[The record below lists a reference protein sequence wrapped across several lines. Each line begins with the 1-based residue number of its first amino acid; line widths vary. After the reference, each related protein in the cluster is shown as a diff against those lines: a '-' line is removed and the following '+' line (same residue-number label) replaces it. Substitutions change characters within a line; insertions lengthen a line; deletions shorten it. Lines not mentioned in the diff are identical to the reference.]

1 MRKNIIFG
9 ISIILL
15 LLPMIM
21 PTTIITSPRASIEP
35 SQPAENVLDEVLAGT
50 RLAYNFTSFDYG
62 DGIFDILDMLL
73 SQGDIP
79 VFDKGILGT
88 LEGSDLYFYIA
99 AMRDLYLYQY
109 DDMGDVYENETL
121 QTAYQA
127 LPMLELGE
135 DFGVYADLS
144 TFTFPEDIV
153 RQDLDYY
160 FASWPR
166 SDFTFD
172 VTGTEFWD
180 NVNSSFTNAFSRGWN
195 DAQFGD
201 AWHWREWIDP
211 DDFDDM
217 YWFAQ
222 EFGDWQGYWT
232 GAYAYWTSGGNVVW
246 NDPDRAFEGFTDGF
260 HAGRINGFNGAQA
273 DWISNKIPT
282 LWFVNPYDTLIETY
296 DLGGFRAYEMSY
308 NMYYESGY
316 LYEGAQIYLN
326 ERLYWD
332 LFNAQ
337 WDTWISGYVNGYD
350 WQYWEGRADGSNDNI
365 YINPFGTSY
374 TEPEISGEHDEWE
387 AGHNSGMLEG
397 YEDGYYDGFYDV
409 LTNENRLQGMRDYVY
424 NAYFDGFAD
433 GAEDELA
440 SIAYDDAPDS
450 LPYSTTTS
458 DPYEQ
463 GANYAYEMSYVSGY
477 DNGYKFAFLI
487 SNSNDLFW
495 KTSVGP
501 FYHMTLP
508 YVELMLLAGSMIPIP
523 VPMTMFTDLGFESTE
538 YEFWYNNTHG
548 GDYDPFKEILLP
560 FTLYAPDTDW
570 VALDDVDH
578 LYNASEPDVPE
589 IITTYDDIAGTFIYD
604 VYMNMSGEGEIEYT
618 LGYNTTSS
626 LLESFDFF
634 MNFTM
639 MPDVWLDV
647 SLNIDESKTET
658 YSPALPSPAT
668 WSYSLEEF
676 TCYFETPPGMDTEGL
691 AVWKDLMLN
700 SIGDPF
706 ISVTALGYDGLWA
719 EQSITIYDL
728 EGIEAPNTTE
738 HMYPMMVPMGFQ
750 ILPDWD
756 TFDGMWT
763 TVTSVFDNV
772 DILTT
777 VMSALDTQNANVDIS
792 NLVIQPETGSY
803 LYNDEVQYYYITFSG
818 EVDGQIGMLNGD
830 FEWETDTLT
839 GSADATLWVAFEYS
853 TGVLVGAGVR
863 AGLDATLTQ
872 VPDFGNSGSLSVYV
886 EMKQGV
892 DFMSIPDI
900 YDLGLIDLPA
910 VPEFGIVSILGI
922 IALAGI
928 ASALII
934 SKKR

>member
-15 LLPMIM
+15 LLPMVM

-62 DGIFDILDMLL
+62 DGIFDMLDMLL

-99 AMRDLYLYQY
+99 VMRDLYLYQY
-109 DDMGDVYENETL
+109 DYMGDVYENETL

-144 TFTFPEDIV
+144 TFTFPDDIV

-172 VTGTEFWD
+172 ITGTELWD
-180 NVNSSFTNAFSRGWN
+180 NANYSFTDAFTRGWN
-195 DAQFGD
+195 DAQYGD
-201 AWHWREWIDP
+201 PWHWMDWIDA
-211 DDFDDM
+211 DYYNNDL
-217 YWFAQ
+217 YWFAMD
-222 EFGDWQGYWT
+222 FGDWQGYWT
-232 GAYAYWTSGGNVVW
+232 GADAYWTSGGNVAW
-246 NDPDRAFEGFTDGF
+246 NNPFTAYDGYVEGFLT
-260 HAGRINGFNGAQA
+260 GRWGGYNGAGS
-273 DWISNKIPT
+273 DWSSDKIPDKRY
-282 LWFVNPYDTLIETY
+282 VNEYDSYANLY
-296 DLGGFRAYEMSY
+296 DLGQFKGYEMSY
-308 NMYYESGY
+308 GMYYESIY
-316 LYEGAQIYLN
+316 DYHGAQIYLN
-326 ERLYWD
+326 ERLYHD
-332 LFNAQ
+332 LYDAQ
-337 WDTWISGYVNGYD
+337 WSTWISGYVNGYD
-350 WQYWEGRADGSNDNI
+350 WQYWEGRAAGEYDNFYSNA
-365 YINPFGTSY
+365 FSTSY
-374 TEPEISGEHDEWE
+374 EEPETYDGRDERDE
-387 AGHNSGMLEG
+387 GHNVGMLEG
-397 YEDGYYDGFYDV
+397 YEDGYFDGFYEV
-409 LTNENRLQGMRDYVY
+409 NTNENRLHGMREYEY
-424 NAYFDGFAD
+424 ESYFDGFAN
-433 GAEDELA
+433 GADDELTT
-440 SIAYDDAPDS
+440 IGYDATPDS
-450 LPYSTTTS
+450 MPYSTTTS

-463 GANYAYEMSYVSGY
+463 GANFAYEMSYVGGY

-495 KTSVGP
+495 KTSLGP

-508 YVELMLLAGSMIPIP
+508 YVELMLLAGSMIPITL
-523 VPMTMFTDLGFESTE
+523 PMTMITDLGFASTE
-538 YEFWYNNTHG
+538 YDFWYDNPYG
-548 GDYDPFKEILLP
+548 GDYDPFMDDFMVP
-560 FTLYAPDTDW
+560 FTLYAPDTNW
-570 VALDDVDH
+570 VELNDVDH
-578 LYNASEPDVPE
+578 LYNESEPDVPE
-589 IITTYDDIAGTFIYD
+589 IITTYDDVAGTFIYY
-604 VYMNMSGEGEIEYT
+604 VYMNMSGDGEIEYT

-634 MNFTM
+634 VNFTS

-658 YSPALPSPAT
+658 YSPALPTPST
-668 WSYSLEEF
+668 WAYSLEEF
-676 TCYFETPPGMDTEGL
+676 TFYFETPPGMDTEGL
-691 AVWKDLMLN
+691 AEWKDLMLN
-700 SIGDPF
+700 SIGDPL

-719 EQSITIYDL
+719 EQELTLYDP
-728 EGIEAPNTTE
+728 EGLAPPETFDY
-738 HMYPMMVPMGFQ
+738 MYPMMVPMGFQ

-756 TFDGMWT
+756 TFDGMFLT
-763 TVTSVFDNV
+763 ITSVFDNV

-803 LYNDEVQYYYITFSG
+803 LYNGEVQYYYITFSG
-818 EVDGQIGMLNGD
+818 DVDGQIGMLNGD

-839 GSADATLWVAFEYS
+839 GAADATLWVAFEYS

-863 AGLDATLTQ
+863 AGLDATLSQ
-872 VPDFGNSGSLSVYV
+872 VPDYGNSGSLSVYI

-900 YDLGLIDLPA
+900 YDLGLVDLPA
-910 VPEFGIVSILGI
+910 VPEFGIVSIL
-922 IALAGI
+922 
-928 ASALII
+928 
-934 SKKR
+934 